1 MHFEKVYNKSL
12 KHLSIIADG
21 RIKIL
26 INWRLNGKQVDTG
39 LDNDLQLVMFD
50 FAMVLDFLKLKQ
62 IFYTVINFLIHNPLK
77 LL

>member
-1 MHFEKVYNKSL
+1 MK
-12 KHLSIIADG
+12 
-21 RIKIL
+21 
-26 INWRLNGKQVDTG
+26 LNGKQVDTG

-62 IFYTVINFLIHNPLK
+62 IFYTVINFLIQNPLK